1 MRSPRHDPLRL
12 DVAAFASDGGLLDG
26 RWPGASLERLAD
38 LQVPPQDQGPADVAW
53 QVQGERKLR
62 PGSEAEL
69 WLGLSAQA
77 RVWLTCQRCLQ
88 PMAVDLALQRRLRF
102 VHGES
107 QAAALDA
114 DSDDDVLALSRSL
127 DLRELVEDELLL
139 GLPLVPRHDCC
150 PQPLPVTIGLADE
163 GDELPPFAP
172 GDPGAALALHDDPDQ
187 PAGVNAAATDGDAD
201 APETLADGRP
211 NPFAVLK
218 TLKKGG
224 GQGGAGR

>member
-69 WLGLSAQA
+69 WLTLSARA
-77 RVWLTCQRCLQ
+77 TVWLTCQRCLQ
-88 PMAVDLALQRRLRF
+88 PLSVDLALQRRLRF
-102 VHGES
+102 VHGEA

-114 DSDDDVLALSRSL
+114 DSDDDVLALSRWL
-127 DLRELVEDELLL
+127 DLRELVEDEMLL
-139 GLPLVPRHDCC
+139 GLPLVPRHDTC
-150 PQPLPVTIGLADE
+150 PQPLPVSIGLAGEDDAGPLDVAGGEGTVLSLHDE
-163 GDELPPFAP
+163 ADQAVAAEAP
-172 GDPGAALALHDDPDQ
+172 GPGDD
-187 PAGVNAAATDGDAD
+187 TD
-201 APETLADGRP
+201 APDTLPDGRP

-218 TLKKGG
+218 VLKKGG
-224 GQGGAGR
+224 GRGGSGS